1 MESTLVTA
9 GAPALTS
16 VDDVEVGRPLPT
28 LPDPDVAGPSPARL
42 WLLVRVFTEPIG
54 SLLLDLPDGSA
65 TPQML
70 ATAIT
75 DRFAEQIRTRVR
87 AAGGD
92 LPGPLPPDGV
102 RVPGTPPYLA
112 RRAEVL
118 RDPPPI
124 TVVICTRD
132 RPDGVARALA
142 SVLDQ
147 DYPRLRVLV
156 VDNAPTSDAT
166 ATLVRE
172 AARTGPVEYLLA
184 PEPGLSRARNRAVAA
199 ARGEILAWLDDDEV
213 ADPYWLGEVARAL
226 ADRPEADVISGM
238 VVPAEL
244 ATPAQLWFE
253 QFGGH
258 SKGRGFAPAVFSPAT
273 AHQQSPLYPL
283 PPFAVGANMVFRP
296 GVIEDIGGFDPALGA
311 GTPAM
316 GGEDT
321 RAFTQVLL
329 AGGTIAY
336 QPSMLVRHTHRR
348 DLAGLRQQMRGYGT
362 GLTAYYTSLLWSQ
375 PRLLP
380 DLLRLVPTALRDLT
394 APDSLRVAGLGPDFP
409 RELLRVN
416 RRGMAFGPLA
426 YLRGRLRARRMTP
439 AATEPAESAGDVRAP
454 REVRHDSRP

>member
-1 MESTLVTA
+1 LIRKDSQVESTLVTA
-9 GAPALTS
+9 APSAPTW
-16 VDDVEVGRPLPT
+16 VDDVEVGQPLPT
-28 LPDPDVAGPSPARL
+28 LPGPEVTGPPPTRL

-54 SLLLDLPDGSA
+54 TLFVDLPDGTA

-70 ATAIT
+70 AAAIT
-75 DRFAEQIRTRVR
+75 ARYAEEIRARVR

-92 LPGPLPPDGV
+92 MPGPLPPEGV
-102 RVPGTPPYLA
+102 RVPATPPYLA

-132 RPDGVARALA
+132 RPDGLARTLA

-147 DYPRLRVLV
+147 GYPRLRVLV
-156 VDNAPTSDAT
+156 VDNAPSSDAT
-166 ATLVRE
+166 AVLVRE

-213 ADPYWLGEVARAL
+213 ADPYWLAEVARAL
-226 ADRPEADVISGM
+226 ADHPEADVVSGV

-258 SKGRGFAPAVFSPAT
+258 SKGRGFTPAVFSSAT

-296 GVIEDIGGFDPALGA
+296 GVIEDIGGFDTALGA

-336 QPSMLVRHTHRR
+336 RPTMLVRHTHRR

-362 GLTAYYTSLLWSQ
+362 GLTAYYTSLLWSR
-375 PRLLP
+375 PSLLP
-380 DLLRLVPTALRDLT
+380 SLLRLVPTALRDLT
-394 APDSLRVAGLGPDFP
+394 APDSLRVAGIGPDFP
-409 RELLRVN
+409 RELLRAN
-416 RRGMAFGPLA
+416 RRAMLLGPWA
-426 YLRGRLRARRMTP
+426 YLRGRMRDRRRG
-439 AATEPAESAGDVRAP
+439 ASGGE
-454 REVRHDSRP
+454 

>member
-9 GAPALTS
+9 APSAPTW
-16 VDDVEVGRPLPT
+16 VDDVEVGQPLPT
-28 LPDPDVAGPSPARL
+28 LPGPEVTGPPPTRL

-54 SLLLDLPDGSA
+54 TLFVDLPDGTA

-70 ATAIT
+70 AAAIT
-75 DRFAEQIRTRVR
+75 ARYAEEIRARVR

-92 LPGPLPPDGV
+92 MPGPLPPEGV
-102 RVPGTPPYLA
+102 RVPATPPYLA

-132 RPDGVARALA
+132 RPDGLARTLA

-147 DYPRLRVLV
+147 GYPRLRVLV
-156 VDNAPTSDAT
+156 VDNAPSSDAT
-166 ATLVRE
+166 AVLVRE

-213 ADPYWLGEVARAL
+213 ADPYWLAEVARAL
-226 ADRPEADVISGM
+226 ADHPEADVVSGV

-258 SKGRGFAPAVFSPAT
+258 SKGRGFTPAVFSSAT

-296 GVIEDIGGFDPALGA
+296 GVIEDIGGFDTALGA

-336 QPSMLVRHTHRR
+336 RPTMLVRHTHRR

-362 GLTAYYTSLLWSQ
+362 GLTAYYTSLLWSR
-375 PRLLP
+375 PSLLP
-380 DLLRLVPTALRDLT
+380 SLLRLVPTALRDLT
-394 APDSLRVAGLGPDFP
+394 APDSLRVAGIGPDFP
-409 RELLRVN
+409 RELLRAN
-416 RRGMAFGPLA
+416 RRAMLLGPWA
-426 YLRGRLRARRMTP
+426 YLRGRMRDRRRG
-439 AATEPAESAGDVRAP
+439 ASGGE
-454 REVRHDSRP
+454 